1 MPPGQDQVSS
11 LNVLSFIQ
19 LVKACYVQSLVIGTK
34 STAVDKTGK
43 SDTNA
48 SKKNSSAE
56 GGGANLIK
64 MCPAQ
69 GRVKAAKFRMT

>member
-11 LNVLSFIQ
+11 LTVLSFIR
-19 LVKACYVQSLVIGTK
+19 LVKACYVQSLVIGT
-34 STAVDKTGK
+34 AVDETGK

-69 GRVKAAKFRMT
+69 GRVKAAKVHMT

>member
-11 LNVLSFIQ
+11 LTVLSFIR
-19 LVKACYVQSLVIGTK
+19 LVKACYVQSLVIG
-34 STAVDKTGK
+34 TAVDKTGK

-48 SKKNSSAE
+48 SKKNSAE

-69 GRVKAAKFRMT
+69 GRVKAAKFHMT